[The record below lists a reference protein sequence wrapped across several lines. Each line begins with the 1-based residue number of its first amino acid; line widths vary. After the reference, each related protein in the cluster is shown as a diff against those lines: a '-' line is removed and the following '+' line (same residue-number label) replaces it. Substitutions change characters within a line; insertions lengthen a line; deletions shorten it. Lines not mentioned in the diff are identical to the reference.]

1 LRILYLVFY
10 YFPRASAA
18 TWSTFALTKRLSQK
32 HDVDLLIPDIEYE
45 TQLSMKDSEKAQI
58 GSLVKVHR
66 TPGFKIPEEL
76 APIVAPLFMFLEGVK
91 LVKNCNV
98 IVCQF
103 QPHHFVF
110 LAGIALGRVFRKP
123 VIARANDVY
132 REMGEKFSLIQR
144 MNQIRR
150 HMYGIINESFVR
162 YADAFLVV
170 CKENRDLIIS
180 RTGSLENIGI
190 SHNGV
195 DVEEFQ
201 VLDKNAN
208 RITLR
213 MPLKENVI
221 LFTGRFSGAE
231 YRLDILLEGYA
242 LVREALPNSSLY
254 LVGDKLP
261 KRLEERA
268 IQLGV
273 KIIGPVPREKIR
285 CFIAAADVCIG
296 PLGKTQAI
304 PLKVLEYMA
313 ARRPIVT
320 GFGSVSEE
328 LSLNGFNCL
337 IAEMTSRSV
346 ADNIIKLLTDEDL
359 QRRLVENASKT
370 VERFY
375 WNNIALEFEEKIL
388 EISKRGTTITRSR

>member
-1 LRILYLVFY
+1 MRILYLVFY

-32 HDVDLLIPDIEYE
+32 HDVDLLIPNVEYK
-45 TQLSMKDSEKAQI
+45 TQLSMQDSEKAQI
-58 GSLVKVHR
+58 GNLVKVHR
-66 TPGFKIPEEL
+66 TPWFKIPEEL
-76 APIVAPLFMFLEGVK
+76 APIVAPMFMFLEGVK
-91 LVKNCNV
+91 LAKRCDV

-110 LAGIALGRVFRKP
+110 LAGIALGKVFRKP
-123 VIARANDVY
+123 VVARANDVY

-150 HMYGIINESFVR
+150 QMYSIINEAFIQE
-162 YADAFLVV
+162 ADAFLVI
-170 CKENRDLIIS
+170 CKENRGLIIS
-180 RTGSLENIGI
+180 RIGPLENIGI

-195 DVEEFQ
+195 DGEEFQ
-201 VLDKNAN
+201 NLDKNAN
-208 RITLR
+208 RMILR
-213 MPLKENVI
+213 IPLKENVI

-231 YRLDILLEGYA
+231 YRLDILVEAYA
-242 LVREALPNSSLY
+242 LVREVLPNSRLI

-261 KRLEERA
+261 KKLEERA
-268 IQLGV
+268 TQLGV
-273 KIIGPVPREKIR
+273 IIIGHVSREKIR
-285 CFIAAADVCIG
+285 CYVAAADVCIG

-313 ARRPIVT
+313 AGRPIVT
-320 GFGSVSEE
+320 GVGSVSEE
-328 LSLNGFNCL
+328 LALNGFNCL

-346 ADNIIKLLTDEDL
+346 ADNIIKLLTEEDL
-359 QRRLVENASKT
+359 PRRLVENASKN
-370 VERFY
+370 VKRFY

-388 EISKRGTTITRSR
+388 EISKKD